1 MRAEGE
7 ASGLLCTASSIQ
19 AGRLRDL
26 EVHCARSEGSVG
38 AQELRIRHL
47 GWRDPSRVQPNELAR
62 SAFNPAYCHFVI
74 LPSLELAGNS
84 ARDERS
90 ETHHRVQNR
99 NPVGFASL
107 DQP

>member
-1 MRAEGE
+1 VRKSFEYGTWGGE
-7 ASGLLCTASSIQ
+7 
-19 AGRLRDL
+19 
-26 EVHCARSEGSVG
+26 
-38 AQELRIRHL
+38 IRPEFSRMN
-47 GWRDPSRVQPNELAR
+47 WREAF
-62 SAFNPAYCHFVI
+62 AFNPAYCHFVI

-107 DQP
+107 DQPRSIDRNAF